1 MTKKRFGSMGA
12 SSVLMI
18 FIVLC
23 LTAFGVLSLVSAR
36 SDLRLTNRA
45 LTAAE
50 EYYAADA
57 RTEALLSAVDQ
68 KLTAARTALALEL
81 DRGTVAPEEADA
93 RYASLFQESLAEM
106 EAVTLLDDRLL
117 LKVPAG
123 KDREIQTLLEL
134 LPLNEQ
140 SRYRVI
146 SRQLCSTQAKTW
158 GMTASMFGRVINFGL
173 MHQETEGTNS
183 YGNAGAED
191 TVRRHAGRRLGYP
204 YCVRRTF
211 EL

>member
-146 SRQLCSTQAKTW
+146 SRQLCSTQ
-158 GMTASMFGRVINFGL
+158 GEDLGDDGL
-173 MHQETEGTNS
+173 NVWPG
-183 YGNAGAED
+183 D
-191 TVRRHAGRRLGYP
+191 
-204 YCVRRTF
+204 
-211 EL
+211 

>member
-106 EAVTLLDDRLL
+106 EADVY
-117 LKVPAG
+117 K
-123 KDREIQTLLEL
+123 
-134 LPLNEQ
+134 
-140 SRYRVI
+140 
-146 SRQLCSTQAKTW
+146 RQLQS
-158 GMTASMFGRVINFGL
+158 GEEIL
-173 MHQETEGTNS
+173 
-183 YGNAGAED
+183 
-191 TVRRHAGRRLGYP
+191 
-204 YCVRRTF
+204 
-211 EL
+211 